1 MDDEV
6 TYTVNI
12 KNIGKTWGGF
22 ATYTNVDIQDVI
34 PRELEPISATYNKFN
49 MKFETITDEYGFKF
63 DSQTYTE
70 SQETIDLSNL
80 DIPEGYDE
88 EDAPNIDLQL
98 QIPEGKTVTMIIK
111 AKARMITDTKQ
122 ITNTLTA
129 KGDWIKEKDASAVT
143 KILKYDSS
151 V

>member
-1 MDDEV
+1 
-6 TYTVNI
+6 
-12 KNIGKTWGGF
+12 
-22 ATYTNVDIQDVI
+22 
-34 PRELEPISATYNKFN
+34 

-129 KGDWIKEKDASAVT
+129 KGDWIKEKRCQCSN
-143 KILKYDSS
+143 
-151 V
+151 